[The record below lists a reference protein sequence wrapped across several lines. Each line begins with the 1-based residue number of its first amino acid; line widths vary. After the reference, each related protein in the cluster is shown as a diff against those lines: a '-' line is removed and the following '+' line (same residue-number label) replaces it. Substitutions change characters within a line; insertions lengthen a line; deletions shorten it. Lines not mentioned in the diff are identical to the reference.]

1 MADRRPQA
9 IACKWRRRQRHTI
22 AAGKNHERNPMPH
35 PARRTALLAICVSLS
50 SLAWGQSPPLAP
62 PGKNAALRAP
72 TQPVLLT
79 VSGQITR
86 HNLGDDAAFDAAMI
100 DSLPAHEFRTWSPW
114 FKEPMTFRG
123 PRLKTVLEAV
133 GATGQTLHMVALN
146 DYAVDVP
153 FSDAERY
160 EPILARRI
168 DGKVLGVRDKGP
180 LFLIYPFDQKPET
193 RMDQFYGRSIWQVTR
208 VTVR

>member
-1 MADRRPQA
+1 
-9 IACKWRRRQRHTI
+9 
-22 AAGKNHERNPMPH
+22 MPR
-35 PARRTALLAICVSLS
+35 PARRTALLAIGVFLS
-50 SLAWGQSPPLAP
+50 ASAVAQSPRSAQPA
-62 PGKNAALRAP
+62 KNAALRAP

-79 VSGQITR
+79 ITGQITR
-86 HNLGDDAAFDAAMI
+86 RNLGESAAFDAAMI

-133 GATGQTLHMVALN
+133 GAKGQTLHMVALN

-153 FSDAERY
+153 ISDAAQY

-168 DGKVLGVRDKGP
+168 NGKVLGVRDKGP

-193 RMDQFYGRSIWQVTR
+193 RIDQFYGRSIWQVTR
-208 VTVR
+208 VTVQ